1 MNAFLCTVRRLR
13 WLCLLPVLAATLAQA
28 ADPELVLTPRSHH
41 LRAFAPR
48 EWNEFPEQAEAAS
61 LELKFAAVA
70 NASEQTLVL
79 RQQDVKQTWRVR
91 LNGTELSKL
100 ATDENDMLVFLAV
113 PAAALVNGNNV
124 LTVEQDPKRAV
135 ADDVRIGPIRLL
147 ASARE
152 AALSE
157 GNVEIEVRDADSRQP
172 LPSRITVIN
181 EDGSLQTVGAVS
193 NNHLAVRPGTI
204 YTADGRASF
213 GLPAGRYRIY
223 AGRGFE
229 YSLDQV
235 ELAVARGQTARRT
248 LSIRREVPTAGYV
261 ACDTHVHT
269 LTHSGHG
276 DATVEER
283 MITLAGEGIELPIAT
298 DHNRQIDHEP
308 FARQMRVRQ
317 HFTPVVGNEVTTGV
331 GHFNI
336 FQAPAN
342 GTPPDHRSR
351 DWPGVFAAI
360 QAARPAMVIL
370 NHARDLH
377 SGVRPFGPKLRN
389 TAAGANLEGWA
400 LKANAMEVIN
410 SGAIQTDGLQLSRD
424 WMTQL
429 NHGQM
434 LAPVGASDSH
444 DVARHFVGQ
453 GRTYIRAD
461 DRDAA
466 AINPG
471 EAAENFSRGRVMVSY
486 GLLAELVVD
495 GAYRS
500 GDLARVGDQ
509 VQAAV
514 RVLGPHWVQAMRVQL
529 YQNGQVV
536 QEATI
541 SPGAERTQPGVI
553 WQGRWQIAKPPHDA
567 HLVAIAT
574 GPAVEGLY
582 WKCARPYQPS
592 SPQWEGMVLGVS
604 GAVWLDADGD
614 SQPTP
619 AIEYARQLV
628 NESQGSLPQL
638 LAALADYDQAVAVQ
652 AAHLWQERTKSL
664 LDDDSQAALRAA
676 KAHVREGFEQY
687 LDAWRDSQLARS
699 EP

>member
-1 MNAFLCTVRRLR
+1 MNVLLCTARWLR
-13 WLCLLPVLAATLAQA
+13 WFCLLPLLGAALVRA
-28 ADPELVLTPRSHH
+28 ADPELVVTPRPHH
-41 LRAFAPR
+41 LRAFEPR
-48 EWNEFPEQAEAAS
+48 EWSEFPEQAEAAR
-61 LELKFAAVA
+61 LELKFAATA
-70 NASEQTLVL
+70 NSSEQALAL
-79 RQQDVKQTWRVR
+79 RQQDIKQSWRVR
-91 LNGTELSKL
+91 LNGTELGKL
-100 ATDENDMLVFLAV
+100 ATDENDMLVYLTV
-113 PAAALVNGNNV
+113 PAAALVSGENV
-124 LTVEQDPKRAV
+124 LAIEQDLKRAV

-147 ASARE
+147 TSTRE
-152 AALSE
+152 AVLSD
-157 GNVEIEVRDADSRQP
+157 GKVEIEVRDADSRQR

-181 EDGSLQTVGAVS
+181 EEDSLQTVGAVS

-229 YSLDQV
+229 YSLDQA
-235 ELAVARGQTARRT
+235 ELTVAGGKTARLA

-298 DHNRQIDHEP
+298 DHNRQVDHEP
-308 FARQMRVRQ
+308 FARQMQVRQ

-342 GTPPDHRSR
+342 GTPPDHRGR
-351 DWPGVFAAI
+351 DWPSVFAAI
-360 QAARPAMVIL
+360 GVARPAVVIL

-410 SGAIQTDGLQLSRD
+410 SGAIQTDALQLSRD

-429 NHGQM
+429 NHGQTI
-434 LAPVGASDSH
+434 APVGASDSH

-466 AINPG
+466 AINTS
-471 EAAENFSRGRVMVSY
+471 EAAENFFRGRVMVSY

-500 GDLARVGDQ
+500 GDLARVGEQ
-509 VQAAV
+509 VRAAV
-514 RVLGPHWVQAMRVQL
+514 RVLGPHWVQATRVQL
-529 YQNGQVV
+529 YQNGQII
-536 QEATI
+536 QEATL
-541 SPGAERTQPGVI
+541 SPSAQRTQPGVI
-553 WQGRWQIAKPPHDA
+553 WQGHWQIAKPRHDA

-582 WKCARPYQPS
+582 WKCAKPYQPS
-592 SPQWEGMVLGVS
+592 SPQWEGVVLGVS

-619 AIEYARQLV
+619 ASEYARRLV
-628 NESQGSLPQL
+628 NESQDKLPQL
-638 LAALADYDQAVAVQ
+638 LAALTDYDQAVAVQ
-652 AAHLWQERTKSL
+652 AAHLWQEQTKSL
-664 LDDDSQAALRAA
+664 LDDEPQAALRAA
-676 KAHVREGFEQY
+676 KAHVRKGFEQY
-687 LDAWRDSQLARS
+687 VEAWRESQLARS